1 MVACICIDDEMTMTR
16 LIKKYKN
23 RRLYDTE
30 TSQYITVEQLQRYV
44 VDSIAFKI
52 EDSETGKDLTSS
64 VLLQILVEM
73 EAGPTQFLSPE
84 ILRQII
90 GLANHPMHVSLK
102 KMMEQMFLA
111 MDKPLQN
118 NPYQQ
123 ATEAWNKQMQ
133 ETMQQWQS
141 LFKG

>member
-1 MVACICIDDEMTMTR
+1 MTR

-30 TSQYITVEQLQRYV
+30 TSQYINIEQLERYV
-44 VDSIAFKI
+44 VDGVAFKI
-52 EDSETGKDLTSS
+52 EDSETSKDITNSI
-64 VLLQILVEM
+64 LLQILVEM

-90 GLANHPMHVSLK
+90 CLANHPMHVSLK
-102 KMMEQMFLA
+102 VMMEQMFHT
-111 MDKPLQN
+111 MEKPLQS

-123 ATEAWNKQMQ
+123 ATETWNKQMQ
-133 ETMQQWQS
+133 EMMNQWQT